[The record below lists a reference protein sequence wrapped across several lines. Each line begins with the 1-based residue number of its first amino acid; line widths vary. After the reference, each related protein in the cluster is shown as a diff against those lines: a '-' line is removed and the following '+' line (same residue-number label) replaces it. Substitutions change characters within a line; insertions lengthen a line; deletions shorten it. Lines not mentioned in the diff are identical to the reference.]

1 MIDRTE
7 DERDAEARSL
17 DLIAP
22 SLLHEIRQP
31 LTGAE
36 AAALLLERSQR
47 GLERAEDWRLL
58 RAQLARLAEIA
69 NEYEALL
76 NAGAAAPARFAVGP
90 VVSRAV
96 DLLAHRVRP
105 LADRFVFARQ
115 DADREAFGAPAAVVH
130 AATNLLANALDA
142 VEDAGRTARIAV
154 RVLPGPAG
162 GVEVRISDEGVGI
175 SAENRARIFEPRFT
189 TKLPGRGNG
198 FGLHVARR
206 LMGRYGGDVLLVP
219 EGDPARM
226 PWAVTEF
233 SIVVPPPPGSA
244 A

>member
-1 MIDRTE
+1 MSERTE
-7 DERDAEARSL
+7 DERSAEAGSL

-47 GLERAEDWRLL
+47 GLEGADEWRLL

-69 NEYEALL
+69 DEYEALL
-76 NAGAAAPARFAVGP
+76 NADAAEPRRFAVGP
-90 VVSRAV
+90 AVARAV
-96 DLLAHRVRP
+96 DLLSHRVRP
-105 LADRFVFARQ
+105 LAGRFVYAP
-115 DADREAFGAPAAVVH
+115 DGSREAFGAPAAVVH
-130 AATNLLANALDA
+130 ATTNLLANALDA
-142 VEDAGRTARIAV
+142 VEGAGAAGRVAV
-154 RVLPGPAG
+154 RVLPRGSG

-175 SAENRARIFEPRFT
+175 AAEHRGRIFEPRFT
-189 TKLPGRGNG
+189 TKAPGRGTG

-206 LMGRYGGDVLLVP
+206 LMGRYGGDVQLVS
-219 EGDPARM
+219 EGDPARL

-233 SIVVPPPPGSA
+233 CIVVPAAPGSA

>member
-1 MIDRTE
+1 MSERTE
-7 DERDAEARSL
+7 DERNAEASAL

-36 AAALLLERSQR
+36 AAVLLLERSQR
-47 GLERAEDWRLL
+47 GLERADEWRLL

-76 NAGAAAPARFAVGP
+76 NAGEAAPVRFAVGP

-105 LADRFVFARQ
+105 LGARFVFARL
-115 DADREAFGAPAAVVH
+115 DGDREAFGAPAAIVH

-142 VEDAGRTARIAV
+142 VDGAGGGARVAV
-154 RVLPGPAG
+154 RVLPRAAG

-175 SAENRARIFEPRFT
+175 AAEHRRRIFEPRFT
-189 TKLPGRGNG
+189 TKVPGRGNG

-206 LMGRYGGDVLLVP
+206 LMARYGGDVLLVP
-219 EGDPARM
+219 EGDPARV
-226 PWAVTEF
+226 PWGVTEF
-233 SIVVPPPPGSA
+233 CIVVPAPPGSA